1 MSRTT
6 FTHHLSS
13 AGMIAL
19 ASLLR
24 VPIEGWVGVGSSP
37 TFFIPS
43 VAIASRFGGFG
54 AGLVSVLLWAVVWVC
69 LDIPPGDSG
78 TIRKLDDQYRVVVFL
93 LEGMILAGVIEALNL
108 ALRANDETALEFER
122 YRKVS
127 SRNEA
132 GLRAILE
139 HSSAPIWMKDLEG
152 RYLVVNRRFETLV
165 RRSAPEVVGRT
176 DSELALPPITGNLSD
191 SDRMVIEFGRAVEV
205 EEVIPFDDGPRTF
218 LSVKFPLADE
228 GGTTYAIGGI
238 LTDITELKEAQRRA
252 VQAERLAAIGQM
264 VAGLAHES
272 RNALQRGQACMEML
286 AFRLED
292 RPETLDL
299 LTGIQD
305 AQDDLNR
312 LYEEVRCYAAPIR
325 LELLDCRLSEV
336 LREAWEQLGP
346 ARRGRDARLSEGRPA
361 DLVCQADRR
370 RLVQVFRNVLDNA
383 LGASQDPV
391 RIEVAWSEVHLNG
404 EPAARIALRDHGPG
418 LTPEQQSRLFE
429 PFYTTKTQ
437 GTGLGMAIAR
447 RIVEA
452 HSGSIEVGRNDGPG
466 AEIVIILPRRQAGS
480 SARSTAHEGLRT
492 VGTGA
497 AVGEPARLRA
507 S

>member
-6 FTHHLSS
+6 FSHHLSS
-13 AGMIAL
+13 AGMVAL

-24 VPIEGWVGVGSSP
+24 IPIENWVGVGPSP
-37 TFFIPS
+37 SIFIPS
-43 VAIASRFGGFG
+43 VVIASRFGGLG
-54 AGLVSVLLWAVVWVC
+54 AGVVAVLLWAVFWVC
-69 LDIPPGDSG
+69 LDLPPGDSG
-78 TIRKLDDQYRVVVFL
+78 TIRRLDDQYRVVVFL
-93 LEGMILAGVIEALNL
+93 MEGMILAGAIEALNL
-108 ALRANDETALEFER
+108 ALRAPDETALEFER

-165 RRSAPEVVGRT
+165 RRSAPEMVGRT
-176 DSELALPPITGNLSD
+176 HSELALPPIAGNLSD
-191 SDRMVIEFGRAVEV
+191 SDRMVIEYGRAVEV
-205 EEVIPFDDGPRTF
+205 EEVIPSDDGTRTF

-228 GGTTYAIGGI
+228 GGTPYAIGGI

-272 RNALQRGQACMEML
+272 RNALQRGQACLEML

-299 LTGIQD
+299 LSGIQD
-305 AQDDLNR
+305 AQDDLSR

-336 LREAWEQLGP
+336 LREAWEQLAP
-346 ARRGRDARLSEGRPA
+346 ARRGRDARLVEGRPV
-361 DLVCQADRR
+361 DHVCQADRR

-383 LGASQDPV
+383 LGASQGPA

-404 EPAARIALRDHGPG
+404 QPAVRIALRDHGSG
-418 LTPEQQSRLFE
+418 LNPEQQSRLFE

-452 HSGSIEVGRNDGPG
+452 HGGSIEVGRNHGPG
-466 AEIVIILPRRQAGS
+466 AEIVIVLPRRQDVS
-480 SARSTAHEGLRT
+480 SVHSTSLEGFRSGGGSTAI
-492 VGTGA
+492 
-497 AVGEPARLRA
+497 GEPARLRA